1 MARSGSRTMSIIT
14 MVLGVVMSI
23 SGITKLIGEAHQVA
37 MFTLVGLPHWFLM
50 LVGTFELVGGIL
62 LLVPRTTP
70 VGSLILA
77 TIMIGAL
84 WAHVAQ
90 GEWVNLVPV
99 TVLLTVFLLVFRS
112 SRTRAVQL
120 LGGVS

>member
-90 GEWVNLVPV
+90 GEWVSLVPV
-99 TVLLTVFLLVFRS
+99 TVLLTVFLHVFRS

>member
-90 GEWVNLVPV
+90 GEWVSLVPV

>member
-1 MARSGSRTMSIIT
+1 MSIIT

-90 GEWVNLVPV
+90 GEWVSLVPV